1 MSHIPQR
8 KEKDCLNCG
17 TIVQGRY
24 CQACGQE
31 NVVPHETF
39 GHMVK
44 HFLYDITHFD
54 SKFFDSMKFLLLR
67 PGFLP
72 AEYIKGKRASYL
84 NPVKKYVFTSAV
96 FFLIFFGLTGGKKT
110 VDFDLDKPLTK
121 EERLAYIKKGEKR
134 MSANPA
140 NTKWAEALLLLKDT
154 GRVLAEKDMAR
165 YWDDFNY
172 ISISGRSYNSQEEY
186 DSVQRS
192 IPAGKR
198 DNWFQRVVQKKN
210 LALRKKYRNEPEK
223 GFTAISDSF
232 LHRLPYMLFVSLP
245 LFALILKLLYIR
257 NKKYYYADHAIFSI
271 YHYIFTFILF
281 LILFGLDKLT
291 DIPGLGF
298 LDFVMALLFLSGGG
312 YLYVSMKKFYQQGYG
327 KTFLKFLL
335 LNISG
340 IILLAVLFA
349 AFILFSVFEI

>member
-1 MSHIPQR
+1 VSHIPQR

-54 SKFFDSMKFLLLR
+54 SKFFDSMKYLLLK

-72 AEYIKGKRASYL
+72 SEYIKGKRARYL
-84 NPVKKYVFTSAV
+84 NPVKKYVFTSAI
-96 FFLIFFGLTGGKKT
+96 FFLIFFALTSKDRA
-110 VDFDLDKPLTK
+110 VNFDLDKPLTK
-121 EERLAYIKKGEKR
+121 EERLAYISKGEKR
-134 MSANPA
+134 MAANPG
-140 NTKWAEALLLLKDT
+140 NTKWTEALVMLKDT
-154 GRVLAEKDMAR
+154 GRVLTEKDMIR

-172 ISISGRSYNSQEEY
+172 INISGRSYVSQEEY
-186 DSVQRS
+186 DSVQHS
-192 IPAGKR
+192 LPAAEK
-198 DNWFQRVVQKKN
+198 DNWFQRLVQKKN
-210 LALRKKYRNEPEK
+210 LALRKKYRNEPGK

-232 LHRLPYMLFVSLP
+232 LHRLPYLLFVSLP
-245 LFALILKLLYIR
+245 LFALVLKLLYIR
-257 NKKYYYADHAIFSI
+257 HKKYYYADHAIFSI

-281 LILFGLDKLT
+281 LALFGLDKLT

-298 LDFVMALLFLSGGG
+298 LDILTAILFLSGGV
-312 YLYVSMKKFYQQGYG
+312 YLYVSMKKFYQQGHG
-327 KTFLKFLL
+327 KTLLKFLL

-340 IILLAVLFA
+340 IILLAILFA

>member
-17 TIVQGRY
+17 TIVQGRF

-31 NVVPHETF
+31 NIVPHETF

-72 AEYIKGKRASYL
+72 SEYIKGKRASYL
-84 NPVKKYVFTSAV
+84 NPVKKYVFTSAI
-96 FFLIFFGLTGGKKT
+96 FFLIFFTLTKT
-110 VDFDLDKPLTK
+110 ERAVNFDLDKPLTK
-121 EERLAYIKKGEKR
+121 EERLVYIKKVEQKIA
-134 MSANPA
+134 ANPA
-140 NTKWAEALLLLKDT
+140 NTKWTEALLLLKDT
-154 GRVLAEKDMAR
+154 GRVVVEKDLVK

-172 ISISGRSYNSQEEY
+172 ISIGSRSYTSQEEY
-186 DSVQRS
+186 DSVQQAL
-192 IPAGKR
+192 PAGKK
-198 DNWFQRVVQKKN
+198 DNWFQGLIQKKN
-210 LALRKKYRNEPEK
+210 LALRKKYINEPEK

-245 LFALILKLLYIR
+245 LFALVLKLLYIR

-281 LILFGLDKLT
+281 LVLFGMDKLT

-298 LDFVMALLFLSGGG
+298 LDFILALLFLSGGV
-312 YLYVSMKKFYQQGYG
+312 YLYVSMKKFYRQGHG

-340 IILLAVLFA
+340 VIILLLLFA
-349 AFILFSVFEI
+349 VFILLSVFEI

>member
-1 MSHIPQR
+1 MAA
-8 KEKDCLNCG
+8 D
-17 TIVQGRY
+17 
-24 CQACGQE
+24 
-31 NVVPHETF
+31 
-39 GHMVK
+39 
-44 HFLYDITHFD
+44 
-54 SKFFDSMKFLLLR
+54 
-67 PGFLP
+67 
-72 AEYIKGKRASYL
+72 
-84 NPVKKYVFTSAV
+84 PV
-96 FFLIFFGLTGGKKT
+96 
-110 VDFDLDKPLTK
+110 
-121 EERLAYIKKGEKR
+121 
-134 MSANPA
+134 
-140 NTKWAEALLLLKDT
+140 NTKWAEALLILKDT
-154 GRVLAEKDMAR
+154 GRVLTEKDMVR

-172 ISISGRSYNSQEEY
+172 INISGRTYASQEEY
-186 DSVQRS
+186 DSIQRTL
-192 IPAGKR
+192 PPGKK
-198 DNWFQRVVQKKN
+198 DSWFQRLVQRKN
-210 LALRKKYRNEPEK
+210 QALRKKYMNEPEK

-298 LDFVMALLFLSGGG
+298 LDFVMALLFLSGGV
-312 YLYVSMKKFYQQGYG
+312 YLYVSMKKFYQQGHG

-349 AFILFSVFEI
+349 DFILFSVFEI